1 MLSFAY
7 QKDLIETGEEKGFV
21 SPGVPTEWVEG
32 TNLHLLQC
40 LETF

>member
-21 SPGVPTEWVEG
+21 SPGVPTEWVE
-32 TNLHLLQC
+32 TPKSS
-40 LETF
+40 

>member
-21 SPGVPTEWVEG
+21 SPGVPTEWVEDG
-32 TNLHLLQC
+32 P
-40 LETF
+40 

>member
-21 SPGVPTEWVEG
+21 SPGVPTEWVEVLKG
-32 TNLHLLQC
+32 NSPFQ
-40 LETF
+40 